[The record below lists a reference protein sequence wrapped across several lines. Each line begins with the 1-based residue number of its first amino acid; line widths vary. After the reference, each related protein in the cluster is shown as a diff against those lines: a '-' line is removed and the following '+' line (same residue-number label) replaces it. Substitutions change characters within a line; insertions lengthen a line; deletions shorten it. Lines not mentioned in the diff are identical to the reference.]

1 MRWLPP
7 LLLVASAHL
16 VLTACT
22 EYGLGDGLRP
32 VEDPIADAA
41 AEETPWWEDPW
52 AEPPEDGWTDPINEG
67 GNESGDEGGTDGGVG
82 HPDDLEGLVIQGD
95 DDDEDGTDGTD
106 GDGVDDEDEGATTPD
121 GTEL

>member
-52 AEPPEDGWTDPINEG
+52 AEPPEDAWTDPINEG
-67 GNESGDEGGTDGGVG
+67 GDEGGD
-82 HPDDLEGLVIQGD
+82 
-95 DDDEDGTDGTD
+95 D

-121 GTEL
+121 GTVLDGAARMTGGGIDETASHGFTVHCAFTHH